1 MDFPLPRG
9 RRWNLVSD
17 KALQVEY
24 WAEPPADP
32 DIWSVAIE
40 YVFSLAWEAKSWIGV
55 RRWSSGEWTYREMGS
70 KIAKTR
76 CGQVGNIV
84 DILGFFS
91 YPLFFLC
98 FWSTV
103 ATGLRYA
110 ECGNLW

>member
-40 YVFSLAWEAKSWIGV
+40 YVFSLA
-55 RRWSSGEWTYREMGS
+55 
-70 KIAKTR
+70 
-76 CGQVGNIV
+76 
-84 DILGFFS
+84 
-91 YPLFFLC
+91 
-98 FWSTV
+98 
-103 ATGLRYA
+103 
-110 ECGNLW
+110 